1 MMKTLKMGLFGLAL
15 GALGA
20 VAAPAREAAANEPA
34 QMAGGRGDCCSTCN
48 PRFQLCLN
56 SSGNTRVGIEIC
68 NAQRSICESSCV
80 RIC

>member
-1 MMKTLKMGLFGLAL
+1 MMKTLKMGLLGLAM
-15 GALGA
+15 GSIGA
-20 VAAPAREAAANEPA
+20 VAFPAHEAEANEAAQLPTGN
-34 QMAGGRGDCCSTCN
+34 CCSTCN
-48 PRFQLCLN
+48 PQFQRCLN